1 MTRPQG
7 RTVEP
12 RAAVG
17 RGLPFLVLLLLGV
30 SGILA
35 LLREKEIRSGAF
47 LVGDCPYYASSA
59 VSLWIDGDLD
69 LRNQLRGGLE
79 AHHRQVAL
87 GRGGE
92 WYPKHPILMP
102 VLSVPFYAL
111 LGPAGFL
118 VFNVLV
124 FLLLGTAMWL
134 LCRRHT
140 PPGIAAAATLLVL
153 GATFL
158 RAYVYNY
165 SPDLFST
172 LLVLSAILALLE
184 RRSWAGG
191 LLLGLSVMA
200 KLTNLFTA
208 AIVGVF
214 LVARR
219 PRREAL
225 RVALGVVPA
234 LAALALLN
242 TALFGGPM
250 TSGYDR
256 TLVLQDGTPTLVS
269 HRGFFDLPVGEG
281 VLGQLFSKRVGLLTT
296 SPVLLLSIPGFVLLF
311 RRDPWEGLLLLCV
324 AEFIFLLFSTYRFW
338 DTSHYGNR
346 FLMTPVCLAVVPLA
360 FALER
365 IRVSIPRIPFSHRL
379 SPAGSR
385 ER

>member
-1 MTRPQG
+1 M
-7 RTVEP
+7 
-12 RAAVG
+12 
-17 RGLPFLVLLLLGV
+17 
-30 SGILA
+30 SGIGVVLSG
-35 LLREKEIRSGAF
+35 KEIRSGAF

-79 AHHRQVAL
+79 VHHRQVAL

-118 VFNVLV
+118 VFNLLD
-124 FLLLGTAMWL
+124 FLLLGATMWL
-134 LCRRHT
+134 LCRRHSS
-140 PPGIAAAATLLVL
+140 PGIAAAATFLIL

-191 LLLGLSVMA
+191 ALLGLSVLA
-200 KLTNLFTA
+200 KLTNVFTA
-208 AIVGVF
+208 AIVMAF
-214 LVARR
+214 LAARR
-219 PRREAL
+219 PRREVL
-225 RVALGVVPA
+225 RVAMGAIPA

-256 TLVLQDGTPTLVS
+256 TLVLQDGRPTLVS

-311 RRDPWEGLLLLCV
+311 RRDPWEGLLLLGV
-324 AEFIFLLFSTYRFW
+324 AEFIFLLFSTYRYW

-346 FLMTPVCLAVVPLA
+346 FLMTPVCLAVVPMALA
-360 FALER
+360 LGR
-365 IRVSIPRIPFSHRL
+365 IRESIPRIPFSHRL

-385 ER
+385 GR